1 MKNKQLAGSALGVV
15 LGISISG
22 AAYCDEPQ
30 TPPSSDTVQTEQAP
44 SLILNVTAKR
54 NRVGIL
60 SPISQTDISREQ
72 IKETPRGDQI
82 SLPQLLESTTPS
94 VISGGY
100 GRIFT
105 RQDENG
111 LQYQVDGM
119 QLPDLP
125 DNAIGDL
132 FSVRNIEK
140 LEITLGALPAEFGDR
155 PSGVINIV
163 TPEGSEETS
172 GSVEANY
179 GSYNTFSPQ
188 GGIRGSALDTKLKY
202 FLSVN
207 YHQSDRGLD
216 TPQPESNL
224 QEGIGTSDA
233 IHDASHG
240 NTEFAR
246 LDYTLTNS
254 DRLTFLFSN
263 REEFYQIP
271 NFPGTYSP
279 QDPLFGPNGDPYGND
294 PYNYTPPDTND
305 SQTETSIFTQLVWR
319 HTYSERSFLQV
330 GVFYKYYNL
339 LVQNDP
345 NNDLAALINPNLTNN
360 PDPENASLYENRHT
374 NSVGAKADYKFRTSD
389 DNLIKAGASV
399 KAYQTAGVATV
410 TGANPFD
417 SGPSILSSTDSSP
430 EYGSVEGVYVQDE
443 WKITDKLFI
452 NAGIRFDYMQANYT
466 DAQPSFDQFE
476 PRLLVSY
483 MVTPETKIHGYYG
496 RLFNVPLFEDLHDTF
511 ATLAGQAGQTITP
524 YDIKPEKDNYYEAG
538 VDQQIGSSNVVSVTA
553 YYKQATD
560 LLDDAQLLNTA
571 LQQPFNW
578 AQGYAYGVEL
588 ALHGKIA
595 DHWSDYFN
603 YSYGLAKGSG
613 IGGGIFALPEPPTS
627 GYQILDH
634 VQRHTASAGL
644 TYADKNYFGT
654 LIGKYG
660 SGLPTGPNNSENA
673 PGHYSWDTTLGY
685 QVPGKGLMEHV
696 RLSLDIL
703 NIFDNRYAI
712 FIANGFNGSYYA
724 AGREFIGHLSKE
736 FD

>member
-1 MKNKQLAGSALGVV
+1 MQRTTKTLTSVMSLSF
-15 LGISISG
+15 LLSTLS
-22 AAYCDEPQ
+22 YSDEPQ
-30 TPPSSDTVQTEQAP
+30 LAAGADTVQTEQPP

-54 NRVGIL
+54 NKVGIL
-60 SPISQTDISREQ
+60 SPISQTEVTREQ

-100 GRIFT
+100 GRIYT

-125 DNAIGDL
+125 DNAIGD
-132 FSVRNIEK
+132 FFNPRNIEK
-140 LEITLGALPAEFGDR
+140 VEVTLGALPAEFGDR

-163 TPEGSEETS
+163 TPEGSEETT

-179 GSYNTFSPQ
+179 GSYNTFSPE
-188 GGIRGSALDTKLKY
+188 GVVRGSTLDTRLKY
-202 FLSVN
+202 YLSLN
-207 YHQSDRGLD
+207 YHQTDRGLD

-224 QEGIGTSDA
+224 QEGTGTSDA
-233 IHDASHG
+233 VHDASHG

-254 DRLTFLFSN
+254 DRLTLLFSN

-271 NFPGTYSP
+271 NFPGSYSP
-279 QDPLFGPNGDPYGND
+279 LDPLFGPNGDAYGND
-294 PYNYTPPDTND
+294 PYNYTPPNTDD
-305 SQTETSIFTQLVWR
+305 SQTETSIFTELVWR

-345 NNDLAALINPNLTNN
+345 NNDLAALINPSLTNN
-360 PDPENASLYENRHT
+360 PDPNNASLYENRHT
-374 NSVGAKADYKFRTSD
+374 NSMGVKADYKLRTSD

-417 SGPSILSSTDSSP
+417 SGPNILSSTDASP

-452 NAGIRFDYMQANYT
+452 NAGLRFDYMQANYS

-483 MVTPETKIHGYYG
+483 MVTPGTKVHGYYG

-511 ATLAGQAGQTITP
+511 AALAGQAGQTITP

-538 VDQQIGSSNVVSVTA
+538 VDQQIGASNVVSVTA

-603 YSYGLAKGSG
+603 YSYGLAKGNG
-613 IGGGIFALPEPPTS
+613 ISGGIFALPEPPTS

-634 VQRHTASAGL
+634 VQRHTASAGV

-685 QVPGKGLMEHV
+685 EVPGKGLMEHV
-696 RLSLDIL
+696 KLSLDVL

-724 AGREFIGHLSKE
+724 AGREFIGHLSKD
-736 FD
+736 FN